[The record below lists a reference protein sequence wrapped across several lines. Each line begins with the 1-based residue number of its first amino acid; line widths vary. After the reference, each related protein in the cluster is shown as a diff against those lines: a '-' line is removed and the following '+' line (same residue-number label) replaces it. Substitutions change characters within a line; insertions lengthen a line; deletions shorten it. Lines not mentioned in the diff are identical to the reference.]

1 MAAGITDISI
11 LIANYNVVTF
21 SNASGPFDI
30 LLIFIY
36 INNQSRFYFLL
47 LPKPPENSGARSGRC
62 LSIFTLHDFAFAL
75 KHATC
80 EIPRHPD
87 VILKASFRHH
97 LDIISH
103 INSKTEIKG
112 KPSVVT
118 LVLRNYWLL
127 RSIIDI
133 KNVYIPCDIIYIY
146 TLSTVNRE
154 RCFFFISLQKKINKF
169 IAFDM

>member
-1 MAAGITDISI
+1 MAVGITDISI
-11 LIANYNVVTF
+11 LIANYYVVTF
-21 SNASGPFDI
+21 SNASGPFNI

-36 INNQSRFYFLL
+36 INIQSPPFYFSL
-47 LPKPPENSGARSGRC
+47 LPKPPENSGALSGRS
-62 LSIFTLHDFAFAL
+62 LSIFTLHDFAFAV

-127 RSIIDI
+127 RSIIDV
-133 KNVYIPCDIIYIY
+133 KNVYIPRDIIYIY
-146 TLSTVNRE
+146 WLCTNNLVYIYIYMYMRSR
-154 RCFFFISLQKKINKF
+154 Q
-169 IAFDM
+169 

>member
-1 MAAGITDISI
+1 VF
-11 LIANYNVVTF
+11 LF
-21 SNASGPFDI
+21 
-30 LLIFIY
+30 
-36 INNQSRFYFLL
+36 FYFSL
-47 LPKPPENSGARSGRC
+47 LPKPPDNTGARSGRC

-75 KHATC
+75 KHAMC
-80 EIPRHPD
+80 EIPRHPN
-87 VILKASFRHH
+87 VILKGSFRLH

-133 KNVYIPCDIIYIY
+133 KNVYIQHDRRYIYIYKLCTNKMVYIYIY
-146 TLSTVNRE
+146 TYM
-154 RCFFFISLQKKINKF
+154 Q
-169 IAFDM
+169 